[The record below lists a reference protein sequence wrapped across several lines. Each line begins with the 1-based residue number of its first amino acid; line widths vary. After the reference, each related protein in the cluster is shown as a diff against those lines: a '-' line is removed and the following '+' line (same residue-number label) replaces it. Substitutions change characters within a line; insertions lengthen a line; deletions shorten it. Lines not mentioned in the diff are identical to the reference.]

1 MKLRSALVGCVAITG
16 ALVSYDAGAHVV
28 NGGSGWTSGVA
39 HPFLG
44 VDHLLAMLAVGFW
57 AAQMGGRAL
66 WAVPLTFVSIMAGGA
81 LIAIAGIPLPAV
93 ESGVAASVLALGL
106 LVAFAV
112 RLPVA
117 TGMLVAGT
125 FALFHGHAHA
135 AELPAV
141 VSPWVYAAGFL
152 LATGA
157 LHASGIAAARALDVE
172 RWRIAGTCVAIA
184 GAAFVV
190 AS

>member
-1 MKLRSALVGCVAITG
+1 MNLRSALVGCVAVAG
-16 ALVSYDAGAHVV
+16 ALVSHDASAHMV
-28 NGGSGWTSGVA
+28 NGGSGWISGIA

-44 VDHLLAMLAVGFW
+44 IDHLLAMLAVGFW
-57 AAQMGGRAL
+57 AAQTGGRAL

-81 LIAIAGIPLPAV
+81 LMAMAGIPLPAV

-112 RLPVA
+112 QLPVA
-117 TGMLVAGT
+117 TGMLLAGT
-125 FALFHGHAHA
+125 FALFHGHSHA
-135 AELPAV
+135 AELPAM
-141 VSPWVYAAGFL
+141 VSPWTYGAGFL

-157 LHASGIAAARALDVE
+157 LHASGIAAARALDVQ
-172 RWRIAGTCVAIA
+172 RLRFAGACVAIA
-184 GAAFVV
+184 GAALVV